1 MATSFEHKDAYKSG
15 IISGYPNPSR
25 NLLNIK
31 YSCTFSGSATDKVY
45 LLAYSERVVQAN
57 FSGSAVQI
65 DM

>member
-1 MATSFEHKDAYKSG
+1 MVSSFEHKDAYKSG

-31 YSCTFSGSATDKVY
+31 YNCTFKSTATDNVY
-45 LLAYSERVVQAN
+45 LIAWAERVVQCIFAG
-57 FSGSAVQI
+57 GSVMI